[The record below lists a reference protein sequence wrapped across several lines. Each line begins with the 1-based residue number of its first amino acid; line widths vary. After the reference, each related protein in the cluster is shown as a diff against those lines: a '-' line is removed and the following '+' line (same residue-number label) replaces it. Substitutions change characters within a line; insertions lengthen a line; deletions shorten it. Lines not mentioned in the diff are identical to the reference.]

1 MGSGF
6 TLDIPYDQIMLL
18 VMALFMFIGAV
29 RGWHREFFTTCVLL
43 VLLVFLINPLLAA
56 PVAEYLAK
64 LVRLILALV
73 QGRGSLDPDQ
83 LLEHYETIEV
93 PFGAGNPYLFLVIF
107 LVGFVLVSYG
117 TRTNTGNLSALSRI
131 LGGVLGLLNGYL
143 VISLIRDYVLK
154 HFQREAPELAAAG
167 PPSQFS
173 VAVSDLPPSGLLGEG
188 GRQGMLLLL
197 VVVAVLLFGKAAD
210 RRATRRE

>member
-143 VISLIRDYVLK
+143 VISLIRDCVLK
-154 HFQREAPELAAAG
+154 HFQREAPEL
-167 PPSQFS
+167 
-173 VAVSDLPPSGLLGEG
+173 LNLLESH
-188 GRQGMLLLL
+188 
-197 VVVAVLLFGKAAD
+197 
-210 RRATRRE
+210 